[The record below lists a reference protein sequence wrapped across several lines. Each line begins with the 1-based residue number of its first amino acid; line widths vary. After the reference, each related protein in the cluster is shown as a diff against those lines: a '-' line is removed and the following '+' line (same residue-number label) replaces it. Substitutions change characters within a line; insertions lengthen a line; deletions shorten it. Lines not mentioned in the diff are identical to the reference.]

1 MHRCPQHC
9 HQLHDHSKMLC
20 EHVLEYKCVKGHLQ
34 RYKCHTNQPGTC
46 RTCEREDKR
55 RQKELQAE
63 LEREAK
69 RDQEQAEHA
78 VKLADLDRQIRLE
91 REKVVDKQAAEERAQ
106 ALEQKKRDLDMA
118 RRLAQEPQNATIRT
132 KPEAATAHTVSSTS
146 GPTTVARPHTAQ
158 GQEKNPMTNRSEAE
172 GMKSAPEREWDRQ
185 KRVDGDSNDSIDT
198 LMSLTGLK
206 DVKAKV
212 LSIKAKVE
220 TVLRQGTDMKN
231 ERLGIVL
238 LGNPGTGRC
247 LSSVSLTSL
256 TVS

>member
-1 MHRCPQHC
+1 
-9 HQLHDHSKMLC
+9 MLC
-20 EHVLEYKCVKGHLQ
+20 KHVLETKCVKGHVQ
-34 RYKCHTNQPGTC
+34 KYNCHMNQPGTC

-69 RDQEQAEHA
+69 RDQERAEHA
-78 VKLADLDRQIRLE
+78 AKLADLDQQIRLV
-91 REKVVDKQAAEERAQ
+91 REKVADKHAAEERAQ

-118 RRLAQEPQNATIRT
+118 RRLAQEPQDATPET
-132 KPEAATAHTVSSTS
+132 KSEAAIAHTVSSAS
-146 GPTTVARPHTAQ
+146 GSTTVARPHTGQ
-158 GQEKNPMTNRSEAE
+158 GQEKNPLTNRSKAE
-172 GMKSAPEREWDRQ
+172 GMKSAPETEWDRQ
-185 KRVDGDSNDSIDT
+185 KRVDGDSNASIDT
-198 LMSLTGLK
+198 LMCLTGLK

-212 LSIKAKVE
+212 LTIKAKVE

-247 LSSVSLTSL
+247 LPTLSSASLIAS
-256 TVS
+256 

>member
-20 EHVLEYKCVKGHLQ
+20 EHILEFKCVKGHLQ
-34 RYKCHTNQPGTC
+34 KYKCHTNQPGTC
-46 RTCEREDKR
+46 RTCQREDER

-63 LEREAK
+63 LERQAK
-69 RDQEQAEHA
+69 RDQEQAEYA
-78 VKLADLDRQIRLE
+78 AKLAELDQQIRLV
-91 REKVVDKQAAEERAQ
+91 REKVADEQAAEERAQ

-118 RRLAQEPQNATIRT
+118 RHLAQEPPNVAPRT
-132 KPEAATAHTVSSTS
+132 KPEAATAHSVSSTS
-146 GPTTVARPHTAQ
+146 GPATVARHHTAR
-158 GQEKNPMTNRSEAE
+158 GQEKNPGIDQNETED
-172 GMKSAPEREWDRQ
+172 MKSAPEREWDRQ
-185 KRVDGDSNDSIDT
+185 KRVDGDSNASIDA
-198 LMSLTGLK
+198 LMDLTGLK
-206 DVKAKV
+206 DVKAKI

-247 LSSVSLTSL
+247 LPSISSASLIA
-256 TVS
+256 